1 MTIKPRYHEAD
12 FFKHFW
18 ERGTG
23 RYMIN
28 WTGAN
33 VSLRDFDAYA
43 HLYHKVDDA
52 GDDAAR
58 ALFFDRPFADAMKL
72 AETCASKPVTL
83 HNDVPDG
90 LKNMLMSMQQTPE
103 WLDRSMLNVAA
114 KFSCRA
120 GLNALIVLRDF
131 TLMGGYDYAYL
142 NKPLIFTGA
151 LKKGAVKR
159 LRDTLH
165 FWTSVT
171 RPGALETFADG
182 YRFCVATRLIH
193 SYSRIMILDQ
203 VKEWDTQNWGLPVN
217 SWDMIATYIG
227 FSLTFLLGLKRL
239 NIKVSREEEDC
250 VFHLWKYVGH
260 LIGIPH
266 QYIPNNAKEATEQF
280 YLWSSV
286 QPGADD
292 DSVLLAKAL
301 LDENLITPVYD
312 EMSKRRRL
320 KYLHTCCI
328 WHLLDK
334 EVNERLNIP
343 RVPAASLFPA
353 FLMGRNQLY
362 YSFTN
367 KEKQFTK
374 GDKTQREI
382 LRLYLEKA

>member
-1 MTIKPRYHEAD
+1 MKLEPRYHHAD
-12 FFKHFW
+12 FFKKFW
-18 ERGTG
+18 QQGTG
-23 RYMIN
+23 KYMTD
-28 WTGAN
+28 WTGAKL
-33 VSLRDFDAYA
+33 SLDKFDTYA
-43 HLYHKVDDA
+43 HMYYEADED
-52 GDDAAR
+52 GDDAAKDI
-58 ALFFDRPFADAMKL
+58 FFNMPFADAMKL
-72 AETCASKPVTL
+72 AETCAAKPVT
-83 HNDVPDG
+83 NSSDIPAG
-90 LKNMLMSMQQTPE
+90 LKKILLTMQETPE
-103 WLDRSMLNVAA
+103 WLKPEMLAVAS

-131 TLMGGYDYAYL
+131 TLIGGYDYAYL
-142 NKPLIFTGA
+142 NKPLILTGA

-171 RPGALETFADG
+171 RPGAMEPYAEG
-182 YRFCVATRLIH
+182 YRFCATTRLIH
-193 SYSRIMILDQ
+193 SFSRIMILEKI
-203 VKEWDTQNWGLPVN
+203 KEWDTEKWGIPVN

-227 FSLTFLLGLKRL
+227 FSLTFLLGLKKL
-239 NIKVSREEEDC
+239 NMKVSAEEEEC

-286 QPGADD
+286 QPCADE

-301 LDENLITPVYD
+301 LDENLVSPVYD
-312 EMSKRRRL
+312 EMSKRKRL

-334 EVNERLNIP
+334 DVNERLQIP
-343 RVPAASLFPA
+343 KVPAAGLFPA
-353 FLMGRNQLY
+353 FLMARNKLY
-362 YSFTN
+362 YSLTN
-367 KEKQFTK
+367 KLKQFEK
-374 GDKTQREI
+374 GDKAQREV